1 MNAKA
6 RPPAAKHR
14 IFAAI
19 SRMLHAAFDANGE
32 RRVSEK
38 FRIWFRNGGRERSM
52 PAIAPAARQSKIYGE
67 SNQSDFSLIFAELSS
82 MQSLAIYRGLLVE
95 NHCGI
100 DRNRFEK
107 RQVARCFFCCAWRS
121 GSGLCSCCCRE
132 KRRLN
137 RRSCRKSA
145 PRKP

>member
-67 SNQSDFSLIFAELSS
+67 SNQSDFSRIFHKLSS
-82 MQSLAIYRGLLVE
+82 MQSLAIYRGLLVQS
-95 NHCGI
+95 HCGI
-100 DRNRFEK
+100 DRNRFE
-107 RQVARCFFCCAWRS
+107 RDGSRDVFSAAHGILARAGARAVA
-121 GSGLCSCCCRE
+121 E
-132 KRRLN
+132 
-137 RRSCRKSA
+137 RKDA
-145 PRKP
+145 